1 MDCGFVTQADTEE
14 EILLYAAAHARMV
27 HNMQE
32 MPTEVMTA
40 VRAATRETRSPH
52 HSLLAE
58 KWQAEEALQRHLEWP
73 QVTLASIA
81 DAVMAT
87 DPAGA
92 ITFMNPVAAALTGWS
107 AQEAVG
113 LHIDAVFRLSHAQT
127 QQPVQGPAHR
137 VLQTG
142 NIVGFEPETVLVT
155 RQGQARP
162 IAGSGAPI
170 RSSNGILQGMVIT
183 FRDISESRR
192 LEDHLR
198 QAQKIEA
205 IGTLAGGIAHDFNN
219 LLAVILGF
227 TELAAY
233 DVPQASDAGHYL
245 REVLTAGKRAKE
257 LVQQLLAFSRK
268 TMTERTPVRLHA
280 LLQEALACLRASLP
294 STVQIDT
301 HIADEAG
308 TILADATQIHQV
320 LMNLCANA
328 EYAMRHTGGVL
339 AVRLEAVDGEAAP
352 ATAHPDLKPGPYSR
366 LTVRDNGP
374 GMTPEIL
381 ERIFEPYFTT
391 KPQGEGTGMGLAV
404 VHGIVTSHGGTMTV
418 TSAPGQGTTFEVYLP
433 RQVEV
438 APHQS
443 SPAEH
448 KNGSRSGIALRSV
461 LGHSTEIP
469 EVRVRKDSPV
479 MSRSQMTATL
489 IEANRETDPEHG
501 IDVHVSYGWAHR

>member
-1 MDCGFVTQADTEE
+1 MAKVLRCRDVGMDCGFVMQADTEE
-14 EILLYAAAHARMV
+14 EILQHAAAHACMA

-32 MPTEVMTA
+32 MPVEVMTT
-40 VRAATRETRSPH
+40 VRTVIREIRSPH
-52 HSLLAE
+52 HNLLAE
-58 KWQAEEALQRHLEWP
+58 KWQAEEALQRHLEWLH
-73 QVTLASIA
+73 VTLASIA

-87 DPAGA
+87 NPAGA
-92 ITFMNPVAAALTGWS
+92 LTFMNPVAAALTGWP

-113 LHIDAVFRLSHAQT
+113 LHIDAVLRLSHAQI
-127 QQPVQGPAHR
+127 QQPVQGPVHR

-142 NIVGFEPETVLVT
+142 DLVGFEPATVLVT

-162 IAGSGAPI
+162 IAGSGVPI
-170 RSSNGILQGMVIT
+170 RGSNGILQGVVIA
-183 FRDISESRR
+183 FRDMSESRR

-219 LLAVILGF
+219 ILSAILGF

-233 DVPQASDAGHYL
+233 DVPQASAAGHCL
-245 REVLTAGKRAKE
+245 REVLIAGKRAKE

-268 TMTERTPVRLHA
+268 TMTERTPIRLHA
-280 LLQEALACLRASLP
+280 LLQEALAILRATLP
-294 STVQIDT
+294 SPVQLDT

-308 TILADATQIHQV
+308 TVLADATQMHQV

-328 EYAMRHTGGVL
+328 EYAMRHTGGIL
-339 AVRLEAVDGEAAP
+339 EVRLEAVDVDAAL
-352 ATAHPDLKPGPYSR
+352 ASVHPDLKPGPYSR
-366 LTVRDNGP
+366 LTVRDTGP
-374 GMTPEIL
+374 GMTPEVL

-404 VHGIVTSHGGTMTV
+404 VHGIVASHGGTMTV

-433 RQVEV
+433 RQAEV
-438 APHQS
+438 VPHHP

-448 KNGSRSGIALRSV
+448 KNGSRSSIALRSV
-461 LGHSTEIP
+461 LGYSTETL
-469 EVRVRKDSPV
+469 EVRGVPGIPRHVVVGPSCPV
-479 MSRSQMTATL
+479 
-489 IEANRETDPEHG
+489 
-501 IDVHVSYGWAHR
+501 

>member
-1 MDCGFVTQADTEE
+1 MAKVLRGRDVGMDCGFFTQADTEV
-14 EILLYAAAHARMV
+14 EILQHAAAHARMV
-27 HNMQE
+27 HNMPE
-32 MPTEVMTA
+32 MQVEVMTA
-40 VRAATRETRSPH
+40 VRAAIRKTRSPH
-52 HSLLAE
+52 YSLLAE
-58 KWQAEEALQRHLEWP
+58 KRQAEEALQRHLEWL

-113 LHIDAVFRLSHAQT
+113 LYIDAVLRLSHIQT
-127 QQPVQGPAHR
+127 QQPVQGPAQR

-155 RQGQARP
+155 RQGQARL

-170 RSSNGILQGMVIT
+170 RGSNGILQGVVIT
-183 FRDISESRR
+183 FRDMSASRG
-192 LEDHLR
+192 LEDYLR

-233 DVPQASDAGHYL
+233 DVPPASAAGHYL

-257 LVQQLLAFSRK
+257 RVQQLLAFSRK
-268 TMTERTPVRLHA
+268 TTTERTPIRLHA
-280 LLQEALACLRASLP
+280 LLQEALTCLRAMLP
-294 STVQIDT
+294 SPVQLDA

-308 TILADATQIHQV
+308 TVLANATQMYQV

-339 AVRLEAVDGEAAP
+339 EVRLEAVDVEAAL
-352 ATAHPDLKPGPYSR
+352 ATAHPDLKPGLYSR
-366 LTVRDNGP
+366 LTVRDTGS
-374 GMTPEIL
+374 GMAPEVL

-391 KPQGEGTGMGLAV
+391 NPQGEGTGMGLAV
-404 VHGIVTSHGGTMTV
+404 VHGIVMSHGGTMTV
-418 TSAPGQGTTFEVYLP
+418 SSAPGQGTTFEVYLP
-433 RQVEV
+433 RQAEV

-443 SPAEH
+443 SLWA
-448 KNGSRSGIALRSV
+448 AT
-461 LGHSTEIP
+461 GHRILLN
-469 EVRVRKDSPV
+469 V
-479 MSRSQMTATL
+479 
-489 IEANRETDPEHG
+489 
-501 IDVHVSYGWAHR
+501 

>member
-1 MDCGFVTQADTEE
+1 MAKVLRCRDVGMDCGFVTQADTEE
-14 EILLYAAAHARMV
+14 EIRQHAAAHARMA

-32 MPTEVMTA
+32 MLVEVMTA
-40 VRAATRETRSPH
+40 VRAAICETRSPH

-58 KWQAEEALQRHLEWP
+58 KWQAEEALQRHLKWLRG
-73 QVTLASIA
+73 TLASIA
-81 DAVMAT
+81 DAVIAT

-92 ITFMNPVAAALTGWS
+92 MTFMNPVAAALTGWP

-113 LHIDAVFRLSHAQT
+113 LHIDAVLCLSHAQT
-127 QQPVQGPAHR
+127 QQPVQGPVQR

-142 NIVGFEPETVLVT
+142 NRVDFESATVLVN

-170 RSSNGILQGMVIT
+170 RGSNGILQGVVIT
-183 FRDISESRR
+183 FRDMSESRR

-227 TELAAY
+227 TELATY
-233 DVPQASDAGHYL
+233 DVPQASAAGHYL

-280 LLQEALACLRASLP
+280 LLQEALACLRAALP
-294 STVQIDT
+294 SPVQLDA

-308 TILADATQIHQV
+308 TVLADATQMHQV

-328 EYAMRHTGGVL
+328 EYAMRHTGGIL
-339 AVRLEAVDGEAAP
+339 DIRLEAVDVDAAL

-366 LTVRDNGP
+366 LTVRDTGP
-374 GMTPEIL
+374 GMTPEVL
-381 ERIFEPYFTT
+381 DRIFEPYFTT

-433 RQVEV
+433 RQAEV
-438 APHQS
+438 APHQFS
-443 SPAEH
+443 SAKH
-448 KNGSRSGIALRSV
+448 KNGSWSGIALRSV
-461 LGHSTEIP
+461 LGHSTETP
-469 EVRVRKDSPV
+469 EVRGAQGLPVRRV
-479 MSRSQMTATL
+479 
-489 IEANRETDPEHG
+489 NG
-501 IDVHVSYGWAHR
+501 